1 MKKWIVRGVLTA
13 AVIAWMAVIYGFS
26 AEDGEESSHTSEIVV
41 DAVITVAEDV
51 HLVGEGGVSER
62 ARERMTFAVRKTAH
76 ATEYAIL
83 AVLVAACLFAWGVRK
98 AWVIAV
104 IAWAGATLYAVTD
117 EYHQRSVAGRAGQW
131 SDVGVDGLGA
141 AMGVGIVLLVLWR
154 RHRKAAR
161 NA

>member
-26 AEDGEESSHTSEIVV
+26 AENGEESSHTSEVVV

-62 ARERMTFAVRKTAH
+62 ARERMTFAVRKSAH

-83 AVLVAACLFAWGVRK
+83 AVLIAACLLSWGIWK
-98 AWVIAV
+98 EWVIAV
-104 IAWAGATLYAVTD
+104 IAWTGASVYAMTD
-117 EYHQRSVAGRAGQW
+117 EYHQKAVAGRAGQW
-131 SDVGVDGLGA
+131 SDVGVDAFGA
-141 AMGVGIVLLVLWR
+141 AIGIGIVILVLR
-154 RHRKAAR
+154 RRRRKTVR